1 MPARARQRRGLGRG
15 LDALLGEISSG
26 QAQSASWPGGVR
38 ELPIDTLRRS
48 ALQPRRRFD
57 QAGLKE
63 LAQSI
68 RAQGLV
74 QPLVARPVA
83 AGAYEIVA
91 GERRWRAAGLAGLTT
106 VPVVVRELEDREV
119 MCMALIENIQRQDL
133 GALEQAE
140 GLARLVRD
148 FSMSHEALAR
158 VIGCS
163 RPAVSNLLRLLDL
176 QEGVK
181 ALLDAGRLQMG
192 HARALL
198 ALEPGAQLRMARQ
211 VVRQDLSVRATE
223 QLVKSAPRRGQR
235 PRSQVDPNVRALQEQ
250 LATRLGTPVTIRAQA
265 SGRGQITIRYHSLD
279 ELDGI
284 LAKIGQAR

>member
-1 MPARARQRRGLGRG
+1 MRTRQRRGLGRG
-15 LDALLGEISSG
+15 LDALLGELRPG
-26 QAQSASWPGGVR
+26 QGPEQEQSAARAGGVR
-38 ELPIDTLRRS
+38 ELPIDTLQRS

-57 QAGLKE
+57 QTGLEE

-74 QPLVARPVA
+74 QPLIVRPA
-83 AGAYEIVA
+83 PSGGYEIVA
-91 GERRWRAAGLAGLTT
+91 GERRWRAAGLAGLAT
-106 VPVVVRELEDREV
+106 VPAMVRELADREV

-140 GLARLVRD
+140 GLARLIRD
-148 FSMSHEALAR
+148 FGMSHEALAG

-163 RPAVSNLLRLLDL
+163 RPAVSNLLRLLEL

-198 ALEPGAQLRMARQ
+198 ALEPGAQLRMARR
-211 VVRQDLSVRATE
+211 VAAQDLSVRATE
-223 QLVKSAPRRGQR
+223 QLVRSAQRNGPRSRGQ
-235 PRSQVDPNVRALQEQ
+235 PDPNVRALQER
-250 LATRLGTPVTIRAQA
+250 LASRLGAPVTIRARA

-284 LAKIGQAR
+284 LSKIG